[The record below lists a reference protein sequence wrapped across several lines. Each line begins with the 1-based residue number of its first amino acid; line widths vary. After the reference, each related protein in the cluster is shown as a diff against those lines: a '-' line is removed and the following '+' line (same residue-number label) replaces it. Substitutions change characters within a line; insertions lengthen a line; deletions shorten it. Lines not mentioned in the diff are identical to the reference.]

1 LSLSKNKERED
12 SQRVKTLK
20 ALKTVLPFNEGVTS
34 RVETK
39 YKKSE
44 EETILSQKHTMD
56 KGKDMKKS
64 TKASDSKKVKR
75 QRLSPATK
83 RKNIDKKFLAAIKE
97 YGRACAEGSKREENS
112 SETDETDSDYAEFL
126 KTYDPSK
133 QDSKSDTAEPEP
145 TDKPDEGN
153 IKGKAT

>member
-1 LSLSKNKERED
+1 
-12 SQRVKTLK
+12 
-20 ALKTVLPFNEGVTS
+20 
-34 RVETK
+34 
-39 YKKSE
+39 
-44 EETILSQKHTMD
+44 
-56 KGKDMKKS
+56 
-64 TKASDSKKVKR
+64 
-75 QRLSPATK
+75 LSPTTK